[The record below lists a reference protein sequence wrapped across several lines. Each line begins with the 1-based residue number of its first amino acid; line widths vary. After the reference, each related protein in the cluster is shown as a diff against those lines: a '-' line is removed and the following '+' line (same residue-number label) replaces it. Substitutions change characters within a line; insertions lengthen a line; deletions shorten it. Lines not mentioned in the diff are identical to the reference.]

1 MATRPHVDFTPTVP
15 ALLGRAVARFGER
28 DLLMMPGLH
37 LSFRQAEQQSKHLA
51 KHLLRSGVG
60 KGTRVGMQFAYSP
73 EFLVA
78 FLAVTRIGALAV
90 PFSTAYAENEMR
102 RALRRSD
109 VHTLLIPPALLGRSS
124 LDFLERVE
132 PALVGA
138 SADLF
143 LEQLPHLRR
152 IYVLGHAVL
161 GHGVPGHGTLRWAV
175 DIDLAADLTDISD
188 ALLSHVEDDVSPA
201 DLLVA
206 IQTSGSTAE
215 PKGVLHTHGAVI
227 RKTATTMP
235 GDIDEPPGPHSIYAA
250 MPMFWIG
257 GLISLFSAL
266 AHGTTMVCQ
275 ERFDL
280 EGALDLIEQER
291 CVTVYAWVGV
301 LAAMQS
307 SPSLSRRDLSA
318 TPALTPP
325 PANRAFFGALGMTET
340 IGPHFSIPPV
350 ETHAA
355 LPQHLRGGN
364 GVSAEHF
371 EHKVIRPDGSDV
383 IGDGAGELCIRGD
396 ALLADM
402 YKRERHEVFDVDGW
416 YHTGDLVRRTG
427 ELYFFTGRSTEMI
440 KTNGNNVAPPE
451 VESALGRAPGV
462 RVAYVFGLPDAQ
474 RGEIVAAVVVPDEG
488 TVLDEPSLLEHA
500 RLELSSYK
508 VPRAL
513 AIVPE
518 TAIPTLATGKPD
530 KRAMRDQLIRDRD
543 NSGALS

>member
-1 MATRPHVDFTPTVP
+1 MTTRPLTDFTPTVP
-15 ALLGRAVARFGER
+15 ILLDRAMARFGNR
-28 DLLMMPGLH
+28 DLLMMPGLRI
-37 LSFRQAEQQSKHLA
+37 SFREVDVQSKRLA
-51 KHLLRSGVG
+51 KRLVVSGVG

-78 FLAVTRIGALAV
+78 FLAATRIGALAV
-90 PFSTAYAENEMR
+90 PFSTAYAENEMQ

-109 VHTLLIPPALLGRSS
+109 VHTLLIPPQLLGRSS
-124 LDFLERVE
+124 VEFLERAE
-132 PALVGA
+132 PALTT
-138 SADLF
+138 STPDLL
-143 LEQLPHLRR
+143 LEGLPHLRR
-152 IYVLGHAVL
+152 ICVLGT
-161 GHGVPGHGTLRWAV
+161 GHRRWSV
-175 DIDLAADLTDISD
+175 DIDLSADVPEVSDELLTQIE
-188 ALLSHVEDDVSPA
+188 ADVSPA

-235 GDIDEPPGPHSIYAA
+235 GDIDEPAGPHSIYAA

-307 SPSLSRRDLSA
+307 SPSLATRDLSA
-318 TPALTPP
+318 TPALRPP
-325 PANRAFFGALGMTET
+325 PPNRAFFGALGMTET
-340 IGPHFSIPPV
+340 IGPHFSTPPV
-350 ETHAA
+350 ETHAD
-355 LPQHLRGGN
+355 LPPHLRGSN
-364 GVSAEHF
+364 GISAAHF
-371 EHKVIRPDGSDV
+371 EHKVVLPDGSEV
-383 IGDGAGELCIRGD
+383 LGDGSGELCIRGD
-396 ALLADM
+396 ALLAGM

-451 VESALGRAPGV
+451 VEAALERAPGV
-462 RVAYVFGLPDAQ
+462 RVAYVFGIPDAQ
-474 RGEIVAAVVVPDEG
+474 RGEIVAGVVVPVDGATLEEQ
-488 TVLDEPSLLEHA
+488 TLLDHVRP
-500 RLELSSYK
+500 ELSSYK

-513 AIVPE
+513 SIVAE
-518 TAIPTLATGKPD
+518 LAVPTLATGKPD
-530 KRAMRDQLIRDRD
+530 KRAMRDRLIRERD
-543 NSGALS
+543 SSGARS